1 MQQRRLAYYSNNLAS
16 DPDVSGLMD
25 VFRDAMLD
33 RGYAEG
39 QNLVIEYRYASGDG
53 QAAEFTESIE
63 RFKPEVIVVPAATV
77 ARAVH
82 TITTIIPIVSI
93 GQGDLVTSGLAES
106 LARPGGN
113 VTGLSIPLL
122 AGKPLE
128 LLKQTIPA
136 LQRVAVLFDATIVT
150 PAQTLYESAAADL
163 GVELRFLPVSGLA
176 DFEPVLQ
183 AVAHDRA
190 GAVYILS
197 GPVFGAAGAQ
207 SRICD
212 LALQLHLPSMWQ
224 LADAVTR
231 GGLMGYGPNRA
242 DMFRRSTSYVDKILR
257 GANPADLPIEQ
268 PSLFDFA
275 INTKTAQAIGISVP
289 QSVLAQASEVLQ

>member
-16 DPDVSGLMD
+16 DAEVSELLD

-39 QNLVIEYRYASGDG
+39 QNLVIEERYASGDG

-82 TITTIIPIVSI
+82 AITTIIPIVNI
-93 GQGDLVTSGLAES
+93 GQGNDLVTSGLAES

-128 LLKQTIPA
+128 LLKQTIPV
-136 LQRVAVLFDATIVT
+136 LQRVAVLFDATIVS
-150 PAQTLYESAAADL
+150 PAQALYESAAANL

-176 DFEPVLQ
+176 DFEPVMQ

-197 GPVFGAAGAQ
+197 GPVFGSASPQ

-212 LALQLHLPSMWQ
+212 LALQLRLPSMWQ
-224 LADAVTR
+224 FADAVAR

-242 DMFRRSTSYVDKILR
+242 DMYQRSTGYVDKILR

-268 PSLFDFA
+268 PSLFDLPS
-275 INTKTAQAIGISVP
+275 T
-289 QSVLAQASEVLQ
+289 